1 MNLAIRDD
9 SNAYDNE
16 SSAVAA
22 RWPPY
27 RSYDV
32 IMYDIIAGHENI
44 YVNNSSQNRG
54 RAVAEVSLCLSRQD
68 ASNDMQYDLPG
79 SFIRSGHLT
88 DLRSNFQIELSGSR
102 CLHMFRCVLTRGM
115 RWCLRFSLCS
125 MLSSKVICKK
135 ADLLKSNI
143 FSFTYPGKVKMWPKV
158 INSGMV
164 IFKTSQPF
172 RLFLFRSSISIG
184 GQTSRG
190 WRGRG
195 GNPGVRSR
203 MAK

>member
-88 DLRSNFQIELSGSR
+88 
-102 CLHMFRCVLTRGM
+102 
-115 RWCLRFSLCS
+115 
-125 MLSSKVICKK
+125 
-135 ADLLKSNI
+135 
-143 FSFTYPGKVKMWPKV
+143 WPKV
-158 INSGMV
+158 KFSNWTFGFKMHTYVSMRRDERNAMV
-164 IFKTSQPF
+164 FAF
-172 RLFLFRSSISIG
+172 FFMLY
-184 GQTSRG
+184 
-190 WRGRG
+190 
-195 GNPGVRSR
+195 
-203 MAK
+203 A